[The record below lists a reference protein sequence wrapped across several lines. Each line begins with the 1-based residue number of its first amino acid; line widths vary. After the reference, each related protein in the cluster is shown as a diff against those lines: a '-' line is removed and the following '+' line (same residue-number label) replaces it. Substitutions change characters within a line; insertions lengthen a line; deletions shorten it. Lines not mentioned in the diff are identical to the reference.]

1 MQRPTGGGI
10 GTGWAIVKRSDH
22 DQWGSKLLT
31 EGNASAP
38 DPMMVLA
45 RLPKHK
51 PWHTSIEPLSPNLI
65 AEDYR
70 LTC

>member
-1 MQRPTGGGI
+1 MQRPMGGEI
-10 GTGWAIVKRSDH
+10 GTGRAIINKNNH
-22 DQWGSKLLT
+22 DPLGTKLPT

-51 PWHTSIEPLSPNLI
+51 PCHASIRLVSSDLI